1 MGTETETVVFD
12 TNVLVSAFGFGG
24 KPLECLLLSV
34 VENDIEIAVSEETL
48 SELRRVM
55 EYEHLPFTDEEKR
68 RYPEIL
74 EDLAVVGEPGI
85 EVDEVRDED
94 DDIFLECAL
103 EADADYIVSGDDD
116 LLELEEFRGVSI
128 VTPEEFLGQIDE
140 PR

>member
-1 MGTETETVVFD
+1 MGTETETVVLD
-12 TNVLVSAFGFGG
+12 TNVLVSALGFGG
-24 KPLECLLLSV
+24 KPLECLLLSI
-34 VENDIEIAVSEETL
+34 VESDIEVAFSDETL

-55 EYEHLPFTDEEKR
+55 EYEHLPFTEVEKR

-74 EDLAVVGEPGI
+74 GELAVVVEPDMN
-85 EVDEVRDED
+85 VNEVRDED

-128 VTPEEFLGQIDE
+128 VTPEEFLRQV
-140 PR
+140 

>member
-1 MGTETETVVFD
+1 MGSEAETVVFD

-24 KPLECLLLSV
+24 KPLECLLLSIV
-34 VENDIEIAVSEETL
+34 QSDIEIAVSEETL

-55 EYEHLPFTDEEKR
+55 EYEHLPFTDEEKS

-74 EDLAVVGEPGI
+74 EDLAVVVEPGV

-103 EADADYIVSGDDD
+103 EADADYTVSGDDD
-116 LLELEEFRGVSI
+116 LLELEEFRDVSI
-128 VTPEEFLGQIDE
+128 VTPEEFLRQV
-140 PR
+140 